1 MLSAVEEGVPSMGAG
16 SIYPIPLDEVLVDP
30 FPIPQHWRRAY
41 GLDVGWNRTAAV
53 WGAMDSDSDTLFLY
67 TEHYRAHAEPSIHAT
82 AIKARGAWIPGVID
96 PAARGS
102 SQRDGRRLIIEY
114 QELGLN
120 LTLAEKSASA
130 GIHAV
135 WDRLATGRLR
145 VFRSMRNWQA
155 EYRIYRRSPGGK
167 GVKGHD
173 HLMDGTRFLVIS
185 GIAMAITKPPDI
197 FRRPVS
203 LSARLTKTGY

>member
-1 MLSAVEEGVPSMGAG
+1 MPSLGAG
-16 SIYPIPLDEVLVDP
+16 AIYPIPLDEVLVDP
-30 FPIPQHWRRAY
+30 FPIPKHWPRAY
-41 GLDVGWNRTAAV
+41 GFDVGWNRTAAV
-53 WGAMDSDSDTLFLY
+53 WGAIDSDSDVLFLY

-96 PAARGS
+96 PAARGA
-102 SQRDGRRLIIEY
+102 SQRDGSRLIIEY

-120 LTLAEKSASA
+120 VMMAEKSSSA

-155 EYRIYRRSPGGK
+155 EYRIYRRTPEGK
-167 GVKGHD
+167 VVKEHD

-185 GIAMAITKPPDI
+185 GLDIAIVKPQDV
-197 FRRPVS
+197 FRQPVS
-203 LSARLTKTGY
+203 QLARLTRAGY

>member
-1 MLSAVEEGVPSMGAG
+1 MGAG

-155 EYRIYRRSPGGK
+155 EYRIYRRQG
-167 GVKGHD
+167 
-173 HLMDGTRFLVIS
+173 
-185 GIAMAITKPPDI
+185 A
-197 FRRPVS
+197 
-203 LSARLTKTGY
+203 